1 MFNSNLTDAEV
12 EANYRRS
19 QGLDTKEVGP
29 KEGLKNLVNSK
40 LRAKGY
46 REIKG
51 DKPKK
56 QLFAILNS
64 LK

>member
-1 MFNSNLTDAEV
+1 MFFRELSDAEM

-19 QGLDTKEVGP
+19 QGLNTVEKSP
-29 KEGLKNLVNSK
+29 KGSLQGLVNSK
-40 LRAKGY
+40 LRAKGGK
-46 REIKG
+46 ELVG
-51 DKPKK
+51 DKPNK